1 MAGAEK
7 DAYVALMAAR
17 DPQIRALLDQG
28 FEFVMNALRAGSA
41 PPGMKAK
48 TDQEHVRRLQQ
59 EGYQVEVT
67 IGYDEQGQPRPTLS
81 GIWRK
86 RKMR

>member
-1 MAGAEK
+1 MANQEK

-17 DPQIRALLDQG
+17 DPQIQALLDQG
-28 FEFVMNALRAGSA
+28 FEFVMNALKAGSA

-48 TDQEHVRRLQQ
+48 TDREHARRLQQ

-67 IGYDEQGQPRPTLS
+67 TGYDEQGQPRSTLS

-86 RKMR
+86 KR